1 MFRQNYYCITLD
13 ALHELADKENQN
25 LETDKG
31 KVVYQEILASSK
43 RHYQHEQLTIYW
55 SLI

>member
-55 SLI
+55 S